1 MDQREFL
8 RQMEELVDFGRTK
21 ENLLTKQEIADY
33 CSDWNL
39 TEEQM
44 PFVYAYLKEHRIEVE
59 GYRAPVEKT
68 EEEAVEKSEKDSKYL
83 RLYKEELCQLKRYEE
98 EELVRL
104 LEQLRRGEEEVI
116 SSVIEAHLHRV
127 MQLADKYRGR
137 GVPVEDL
144 IQEGNLGLMIAVEK
158 FNPDLGYRFSTYA
171 SWWIKQA
178 MFKAIS
184 EQSHCMKIPVYI
196 QETLSKFSK
205 VKAEMERAYNCQ
217 VTNKDVA
224 QKMNLE
230 PEKVDTYLS
239 AYTTTVS
246 IEGSFDAKNGSEL
259 NVADVLED
267 ETTSVEASIQY
278 EELKKEIANVVSTL
292 KEREQS
298 VIKMRF
304 GLENFARTTLE
315 DIGKMFG
322 VTKECIRQT
331 EMRALNKLR
340 GCSSL
345 NCYAD

>member
-1 MDQREFL
+1 MKDQVIRMKSTTNPARSGFIS
-8 RQMEELVDFGRTK
+8 F
-21 ENLLTKQEIADY
+21 N
-33 CSDWNL
+33 
-39 TEEQM
+39 TEEM
-44 PFVYAYLKEHRIEVE
+44 GAYLKKVNSYKSLDSAE
-59 GYRAPVEKT
+59 EK
-68 EEEAVEKSEKDSKYL
+68 EIARKAKNGDKEAKKILVQSNLKLVLTIARKAIHVSKL
-83 RLYKEELCQLKRYEE
+83 PM
-98 EELVRL
+98 V
-104 LEQLRRGEEEVI
+104 
-116 SSVIEAHLHRV
+116 
-127 MQLADKYRGR
+127 
-137 GVPVEDL
+137 DL

-239 AYTTTVS
+239 AYTTTIS

-278 EELKKEIANVVSTL
+278 EELKKEIANVFSTL